1 MAKIAE
7 LQEVSLDLL
16 KPYERNA
23 KVHGEKQIEKL
34 MGSIKEFGFLSPCLV
49 ERDTFNLIA
58 GHGRVEAAKRLGMK
72 TVPCVFVEDI
82 SEEQRRAYILADNRL
97 TELGGWDM
105 ETVEAELKE
114 LYTGGFDVSLTGFE
128 LDLGEV
134 VEEAGGGQIKSDPTV
149 ALPESRIFVVAL
161 SAFGVKAETFIEA
174 RLAQEEVDHLL
185 SRFDSLNASDVVER
199 LRGVIRD
206 L

>member
-7 LQEVSLDLL
+7 MQEVSLDLL
-16 KPYERNA
+16 KPYEKNA
-23 KVHGEKQIEKL
+23 KVHGEKQLEQL
-34 MGSIKEFGFLSPCLV
+34 ANSIKEFGFLSPCLV
-49 ERDTFNLIA
+49 ERGTYNLIA
-58 GHGRVEAAKRLGMK
+58 GHGRVEAARRLGMQ

-97 TELGGWDM
+97 TELGGWDY
-105 ETVEAELKE
+105 ETVDAELKE
-114 LYTGGFDVSLTGFE
+114 LYAAGFDISVTGFE
-128 LDLGEV
+128 LDLDEV
-134 VEEAGGGQIKSDPTV
+134 EVDAGGAVKVDPT
-149 ALPESRIFVVAL
+149 ALLPESRIFVVAI

-174 RLAQEEVDHLL
+174 KLTQEEADHLL
-185 SRFDSLNASDVVER
+185 SRFGELSAVDVVEK

>member
-7 LQEVSLDLL
+7 MQEVSLDLL
-16 KPYERNA
+16 RPYEKNA
-23 KVHGEKQIEKL
+23 KVHGEKQLEQL
-34 MGSIKEFGFLSPCLV
+34 ANSIKEFGFLSPCLV
-49 ERDTFNLIA
+49 ERGTYNLIA
-58 GHGRVEAAKRLGMK
+58 GHGRVEAARRLGME

-97 TELGGWDM
+97 TELGGWDY
-105 ETVEAELKE
+105 ETVDAELKE
-114 LYTGGFDVSLTGFE
+114 LYEAGFDISLTGFE
-128 LDLGEV
+128 LDLDKVETDTGESV
-134 VEEAGGGQIKSDPTV
+134 KVDPTV
-149 ALPESRIFVVAL
+149 LLPESRVFVVAI

-174 RLAQEEVDHLL
+174 KLSQEEADHLL
-185 SRFDSLNASDVVER
+185 SRFDELNATDVVEK

>member
-7 LQEVSLDLL
+7 MQEVSLDLL
-16 KPYERNA
+16 RPYEKNA
-23 KVHGEKQIEKL
+23 KVHGEKQLEQL
-34 MGSIKEFGFLSPCLV
+34 ANSIKEFGFLSPCLV
-49 ERDTFNLIA
+49 ERGTYNLIA
-58 GHGRVEAAKRLGMK
+58 GHGRVEAARRLGME

-97 TELGGWDM
+97 TELGGWDY
-105 ETVEAELKE
+105 ETVDAELKE
-114 LYTGGFDVSLTGFE
+114 LYEAGFDISLTGFE
-128 LDLGEV
+128 LDLDKVETDTGESV
-134 VEEAGGGQIKSDPTV
+134 KVDPTV
-149 ALPESRIFVVAL
+149 LLPESRIFVVAI

-174 RLAQEEVDHLL
+174 KLSQEEADHLL
-185 SRFDSLNASDVVER
+185 SRFDELNATDVVEK

>member
-7 LQEVSLDLL
+7 LQEVSLELL
-16 KPYERNA
+16 RPYEKNA
-23 KVHGEKQIEKL
+23 KVHGEKQLEQL
-34 MGSIKEFGFLSPCLV
+34 ANSIKEFGFLSPCLV
-49 ERDTFNLIA
+49 ERGTYNLIA
-58 GHGRVEAAKRLGMK
+58 GHGRVEAARRLGME

-97 TELGGWDM
+97 TELGGWDY
-105 ETVEAELKE
+105 ETVDAELKE
-114 LYTGGFDVSLTGFE
+114 LYEAGFDISLTGFE
-128 LDLGEV
+128 LDLDK
-134 VEEAGGGQIKSDPTV
+134 VETDAGQSVKVDPTV
-149 ALPESRIFVVAL
+149 LLPESRIFVVAI

-174 RLAQEEVDHLL
+174 KLSQEEADHLL
-185 SRFDSLNASDVVER
+185 SRFDALSASDVVEK

>member
-7 LQEVSLDLL
+7 MQEVSLDLL
-16 KPYERNA
+16 RPYEKNA
-23 KVHGEKQIEKL
+23 KVHGEKQLEQL
-34 MGSIKEFGFLSPCLV
+34 ANSIKEFGFLSPCLV
-49 ERDTFNLIA
+49 ERGTYNLIA
-58 GHGRVEAAKRLGMK
+58 GHGRVEAARRLGME

-97 TELGGWDM
+97 TELGGWDY
-105 ETVEAELKE
+105 ETVDAELKE
-114 LYTGGFDVSLTGFE
+114 LYEAGFDISLTGFE
-128 LDLGEV
+128 LDLDKVETDTGESV
-134 VEEAGGGQIKSDPTV
+134 KVDPTV
-149 ALPESRIFVVAL
+149 LLPESRIFVVAI

-174 RLAQEEVDHLL
+174 KLSQEEADHLL
-185 SRFDSLNASDVVER
+185 SRFDALNATDVVEK

>member
-7 LQEVSLDLL
+7 MQEVSLDLL
-16 KPYERNA
+16 RPYEKNA
-23 KVHGEKQIEKL
+23 KVHGEKQLEQL
-34 MGSIKEFGFLSPCLV
+34 ANSIKEFGFLSPCLV
-49 ERDTFNLIA
+49 ERGTYNLIA
-58 GHGRVEAAKRLGMK
+58 GHGRVEAARRLGME

-97 TELGGWDM
+97 TELGGWDY
-105 ETVEAELKE
+105 ETVDAELKE
-114 LYTGGFDVSLTGFE
+114 LYEAGFDISLTGFE
-128 LDLGEV
+128 LDLDKMETDTGESV
-134 VEEAGGGQIKSDPTV
+134 KVDPTV
-149 ALPESRIFVVAL
+149 LLPESRVFVVAI

-174 RLAQEEVDHLL
+174 KLSQEEADHLL
-185 SRFDSLNASDVVER
+185 SRFDELNATDVVEK